1 MDCHIPSVYP
11 LSTYQYILSI
21 SIHPLNINTPSQHI
35 LIHPLKT
42 YPNTLSIFLLNIQPL
57 KTTSNRQPRPLTTP
71 LWFTHPP
78 AHSPTHPLTHPLT
91 HTEKRITW
99 NYIKTTLAH
108 ILEKVRLR
116 HPLISTNTH
125 LLSYTISCSLVYVP
139 SLIHPRTHHIITHTR
154 TLSPSHLPTLSHIF
168 SYTC

>member
-91 HTEKRITW
+91 RSLTRSPIQRNASRGTTSRPPSRTYWRRSDSDTRSFPPTHTCSHTPSLVLL
-99 NYIKTTLAH
+99 YTYH
-108 ILEKVRLR
+108 HSYILE
-116 HPLISTNTH
+116 
-125 LLSYTISCSLVYVP
+125 
-139 SLIHPRTHHIITHTR
+139 HII
-154 TLSPSHLPTLSHIF
+154 S
-168 SYTC
+168 